1 MAEDVLLA
9 QGLGAD
15 SLDQIELVMGL
26 EDTFGI
32 RLNDEACA
40 ALGGWT
46 VGRSRTT
53 SPRTNST
60 RQRITSRPCAT

>member
-1 MAEDVLLA
+1 MIAEGLGLNPNTVAEDVLLE

-32 RLNDEACA
+32 RLDDEVCA

-46 VGRSRTT
+46 VGQIADYVAAH
-53 SPRTNST
+53 P
-60 RQRITSRPCAT
+60 